1 MGFGVCVSAG
11 VFVSVCYAGIVYL
24 KDTIRTTSKA
34 KRAHNQKKNRK
45 KKYRN
50 KPKIKQ
56 KQKQTLF
63 LWLFV
68 SHKYIEQE
76 FSAKRT

>member
-34 KRAHNQKKNRK
+34 KRAHNQKKNGK
-45 KKYRN
+45 KV
-50 KPKIKQ
+50 PKQAKN
-56 KQKQTLF
+56 QTKTKTDSLSLAF
-63 LWLFV
+63 CI
-68 SHKYIEQE
+68 SQIH
-76 FSAKRT
+76 